1 MKVTIEK
8 GIEVPSRIKGYG
20 KWQRLMNEMAEGDS
34 VLLPFYTAKSFV
46 SSMYCN
52 GVQPA
57 TRTEEVDGVR
67 MLRVWKTGVFD
78 E

>member
-8 GIEVPSRIKGYG
+8 GIEVPSQAKGYG
-20 KWQRLMNEMAEGDS
+20 KWQKLMHEMNEGDS
-34 VLLPFYTAKSFV
+34 VLLPYYEGRSLV

-52 GVQPA
+52 GVQPV
-57 TRTEEVDGVR
+57 TRTEKVDGVR